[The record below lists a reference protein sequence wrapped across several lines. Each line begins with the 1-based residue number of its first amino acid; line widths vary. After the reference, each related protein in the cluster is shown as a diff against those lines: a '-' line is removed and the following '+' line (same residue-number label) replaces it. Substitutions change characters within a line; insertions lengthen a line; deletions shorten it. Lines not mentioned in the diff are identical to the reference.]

1 MSERRAR
8 EFEWSEK
15 NSRNFLQVL
24 RATRENSREI
34 LRGEN
39 SPKKSALVRIQGKEH
54 SSAYHAPV
62 IDMGLSQLPL
72 MLTLLRSLRL
82 PSTAMSP
89 VQICVIHQT
98 KFLSE
103 HESSN
108 GAGEIS
114 RKFLQVLRATR
125 ENSSKILR
133 GEISS
138 KKALVRNLRKEH
150 SSKQH
155 LPSRE

>member
-1 MSERRAR
+1 MEREKFQEFSPSSASHSRKFAQDSEG
-8 EFEWSEK
+8 
-15 NSRNFLQVL
+15 RNFFKNCV
-24 RATRENSREI
+24 
-34 LRGEN
+34 
-39 SPKKSALVRIQGKEH
+39 LVRIQGKEH

-114 RKFLQVLRATR
+114 RKFLQVPRATR
-125 ENSSKILR
+125 EIPRKILR
-133 GEISS
+133 GENSS
-138 KKALVRNLRKEH
+138 KKSALVRQK
-150 SSKQH
+150 
-155 LPSRE
+155 

>member
-1 MSERRAR
+1 MELRKIQEFSASSASHSRKFAQDSERRN
-8 EFEWSEK
+8 FFK
-15 NSRNFLQVL
+15 NC
-24 RATRENSREI
+24 
-34 LRGEN
+34 
-39 SPKKSALVRIQGKEH
+39 ALDRIQGKEH

-62 IDMGLSQLPL
+62 ICMGLDTSPD
-72 MLTLLRSLRL
+72 MLTLSRFFRL
-82 PSTAMSP
+82 PKTAMSP
-89 VQICVIHQT
+89 VQICVIHQS

-125 ENSSKILR
+125 ENSRKILR

-138 KKALVRNLRKEH
+138 KKAHWYAKNRRTFAE
-150 SSKQH
+150 QH
-155 LPSRE
+155 TVDAF

>member
-1 MSERRAR
+1 MEREKFQEFSPSSASHSRKFEQDSERRN
-8 EFEWSEK
+8 FFK
-15 NSRNFLQVL
+15 N
-24 RATRENSREI
+24 
-34 LRGEN
+34 G
-39 SPKKSALVRIQGKEH
+39 ALVRIQGKEH

-114 RKFLQVLRATR
+114 RNFLQVLRATR

-138 KKALVRNLRKEH
+138 KKVLGRNLENIPL
-150 SSKQH
+150 SSTH
-155 LPSRE
+155 L

>member
-1 MSERRAR
+1 MRIDKQKKNPGIFCKFCEPLEKIRAR
-8 EFEWSEK
+8 FSEK
-15 NSRNFLQVL
+15 K
-24 RATRENSREI
+24 I
-34 LRGEN
+34 P
-39 SPKKSALVRIQGKEH
+39 PKMVRIQGKEH

-125 ENSSKILR
+125 ENSRKILR

-138 KKALVRNLRKEH
+138 KKAHWYAKNKRTFAE
-150 SSKQH
+150 QH
-155 LPSRE
+155 TVDAF

>member
-1 MSERRAR
+1 MERRNFQEISPSSASHSRKFEQDSERR
-8 EFEWSEK
+8 
-15 NSRNFLQVL
+15 NFLK
-24 RATRENSREI
+24 NC
-34 LRGEN
+34 G
-39 SPKKSALVRIQGKEH
+39 LVRIQGKEH

-62 IDMGLSQLPL
+62 IDMGESMLPL
-72 MLTLLRSLRL
+72 ILTLLRSLRL

-89 VQICVIHQT
+89 VPILIHQS

-114 RKFLQVLRATR
+114 RNFLQVLRATR
-125 ENSSKILR
+125 ESSRKILRKENSSKK
-133 GEISS
+133 S
-138 KKALVRNLRKEH
+138 ALVRNLRKER

-155 LPSRE
+155 PPVIFLQL